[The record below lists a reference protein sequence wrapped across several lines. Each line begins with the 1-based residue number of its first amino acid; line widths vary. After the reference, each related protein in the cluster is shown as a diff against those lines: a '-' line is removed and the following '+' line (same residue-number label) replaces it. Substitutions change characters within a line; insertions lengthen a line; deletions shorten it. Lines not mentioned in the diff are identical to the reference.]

1 MQAENALGQRLYHIV
16 CLHYQPSHHIN
27 ILYYRYFII
36 TTYKNSTQILKEL
49 IISIDCKQIQEPN
62 VPKLLKTYVPMQT
75 CVSKF
80 LSI

>member
-1 MQAENALGQRLYHIV
+1 MLWDRDCIILCVCIISHLIILISLLYH
-16 CLHYQPSHHIN
+16 C
-27 ILYYRYFII
+27 YFII

-62 VPKLLKTYVPMQT
+62 VPKLLKTYIPMQT

>member
-1 MQAENALGQRLYHIV
+1 MLWDRDCIILCV
-16 CLHYQPSHHIN
+16 CIISHLIILISLLHYH
-27 ILYYRYFII
+27 YFII

-49 IISIDCKQIQEPN
+49 IITIDCKQIQEPN

>member
-1 MQAENALGQRLYHIV
+1 MLWDRGCIILCVCIISHLIILISLLYH
-16 CLHYQPSHHIN
+16 C
-27 ILYYRYFII
+27 YFII

-75 CVSKF
+75 YVSKF

>member
-1 MQAENALGQRLYHIV
+1 MLWDRGCIILCVCIISHLIILISLLYH
-16 CLHYQPSHHIN
+16 C
-27 ILYYRYFII
+27 YFII

-62 VPKLLKTYVPMQT
+62 VPKLLKTYIPMQT